1 MGRLTRIIFEY
12 LLAFVLITL
21 LLFAIASVV
30 VVKFYGDDLQSFV
43 IKEVNSNLDSKV
55 YVAEVDIKIFHK
67 FPNTSIVLNEITV
80 WSSHNFNTYD
90 FQEGG
95 ADTLLTAETVNVSFN
110 LFNLIRKKYNIRQLE
125 IKNGALHLFTD
136 RAGEVNYHL
145 LVKDSPDGKAE
156 QQINMA
162 QLKVSNFHILLNN
175 KVKQLKASGIL
186 EQLDLNGKFS
196 KKTTQIKGSLKG
208 ALVEISNNK
217 ILYASDREIRA
228 KLNLIVTDSL
238 YTIKTGQLQIDR
250 IIADVDGR
258 LNVNPGSGVYMD
270 LYATARD
277 LNIHEILDLLPK
289 ELSSPLKKI
298 EGNGILQ
305 LYTRVTGMASSTLTP
320 RVEADFQTSNANL
333 RWDRL
338 PFAVKNLN
346 LTGSYSN
353 GGEFNPLTTSLNI
366 ESISAVIG
374 DDHISGRGQ
383 ISNFYEPYYS
393 FEVEGNLHPSQWIKW
408 YGSIPIDDAE
418 GTIVSDIKVTGS
430 YDRLKSPGDK
440 FISFDISGDIGLKDL
455 MIKVT
460 KKSPPFS
467 GLNGTIHINNDFWE
481 PAISGNYG
489 ASDFTISGSGLN
501 LLSFLLDH
509 NQDLVASATLRSNR
523 LDLQEVLDNLPRSNA
538 SRNGPIHFPEKL
550 KLKLDFVINEFSKD
564 RLRAEKVRGIAQ
576 YDSPLLY
583 IDSLYMQTMEGT
595 IKGRFG
601 MTQDHEGNIS
611 TNVTAS
617 LYNLDIHQLFH
628 AFNNFGQSQ
637 LTHEH
642 LKGTVSGSSAFSAS
656 FDSTFTI
663 RTKTILSENEVIIQD
678 GELIGFSPIMALSR
692 FIEVEELRN
701 IQFETLENTILIKEN
716 QVIIPVMDIQS
727 NALNL
732 TASGSH
738 GFDNHYDYRIKLL
751 LSELLYNKARRS
763 RNSEFD
769 VAADESDKRTL
780 FLKIYDQ
787 GAGVNVEVDRE
798 KAATKIRNDLKKE
811 KTELKSI
818 LNEELG
824 LFRTDE
830 EVIEYKKKQ
839 DEEKEIFIFD
849 FSDEPDSLADP
860 NRVEEKN
867 RWWKKRAKKETLQI
881 KPAKE
886 FVIDE

>member
-43 IKEVNSNLDSKV
+43 IEEVNSNLDSKV

-67 FPNTSIVLNEITV
+67 FPNTSIVLNEITI
-80 WSSHNFNTYD
+80 WSSHNFNTSG
-90 FQEGG
+90 FEEAG

-110 LFNLIRKKYNIRQLE
+110 LFSLIRKKYNIRQLE

-136 RAGEVNYHL
+136 RAGEVNHHL
-145 LVKDSPDGKAE
+145 LVKDSREGKAE
-156 QQINMA
+156 QQINIT

-175 KVKQLKASGIL
+175 KAKQLKASGIL

-196 KKTTQIKGSLKG
+196 KKNTQIKGSLKG
-208 ALVEISNNK
+208 ALEEISNK
-217 ILYASDREIRA
+217 GILYASDREIRA
-228 KLNLIVTDSL
+228 KFNFHVNDSL
-238 YTIKTGQLQIDR
+238 YTIKAGQMQIDR
-250 IIADVDGR
+250 IIADVDGTFR
-258 LNVNPGSGVYMD
+258 MNPGNGVHMD
-270 LYATARD
+270 LYAAARD
-277 LNIHEILDLLPK
+277 LNIHEILDLLPS
-289 ELSSPLKKI
+289 ELSNPLKKI

-333 RWDRL
+333 RWDRV

-353 GGEFNPLTTSLNI
+353 GGEFNPQTTSLNI

-383 ISNFYEPYYS
+383 IRNFYEPDFS
-393 FEVEGNLHPSQWIKW
+393 FEVEGDLHPSQWIKW

-455 MIKVT
+455 MIQVT
-460 KKSPPFS
+460 EKSLPFS
-467 GLNGTIHINNDFWE
+467 ELNGTVHIDNDFWE

-509 NQDLVASATLRSNR
+509 NEDLVASATFRSNR

-538 SRNGPIHFPEKL
+538 NRNGQILFPEKL
-550 KLKLDFVINEFSKD
+550 KLKLDFVINKFSKD
-564 RLRAEKVRGIAQ
+564 RLTAEKVRGIAQ
-576 YDSPLLY
+576 YDSPFLY
-583 IDSLYMQTMEGT
+583 VDSLHMQTMEGT
-595 IKGRFG
+595 LKGRFG

-617 LYNLDIHQLFH
+617 LYNLDIHQLFY
-628 AFNNFGQSQ
+628 AFNNFGQAQ

-642 LKGTVSGSSAFSAS
+642 LKGSVSGSSSFSAS

-763 RNSEFD
+763 RNPEFD

-780 FLKIYDQ
+780 FLKVYDE
-787 GAGVNVEVDRE
+787 GAGANVEVDRE
-798 KAATKIRNDLKKE
+798 KTAEKIRKELKDE

-818 LNEELG
+818 LNRELG
-824 LFRTDE
+824 LFKHDE
-830 EVIEYKKKQ
+830 EVNEHKKQ
-839 DEEKEIFIFD
+839 QDMDEKIFKFE
-849 FSDEPDSLADP
+849 FSDEPDSAAVQ
-860 NRVEEKN
+860 NRDKEKVG
-867 RWWKKRAKKETLQI
+867 WWKKRAKKETLQN
-881 KPAKE
+881 KPARE

>member
-1 MGRLTRIIFEY
+1 MERLTRIIIEY

-21 LLFAIASVV
+21 LIFAIASVV

-43 IKEVNSNLDSKV
+43 IEEVNSKLDSKV
-55 YVAEVDIKIFHK
+55 YVAEVDIKVFHK
-67 FPNTSIVLNEITV
+67 FPYTSIVLNDITV

-90 FQEGG
+90 FEESG

-110 LFNLIRKKYNIRQLE
+110 LFNLIRKKYNIRKLE
-125 IKNGALHLFTD
+125 IKNGTLHLFTD
-136 RAGEVNYHL
+136 KAGEVNYHL
-145 LVKDSPDGKAE
+145 LVKNSRDRKVE

-175 KVKQLKASGIL
+175 KAKHLKASGIL
-186 EQLDLNGKFS
+186 EQLDLNGKIS
-196 KKTTQIKGSLKG
+196 KKSTQIKTSLKG
-208 ALVEISNNK
+208 TLVEISNNK
-217 ILYASDREIRA
+217 ILYGSDREIRA

-238 YTIKTGQLQIDR
+238 YTIKAGRLQIDR

-277 LNIHEILDLLPK
+277 LNIHEILDLLPS
-289 ELSSPLKKI
+289 ELSSPLKEI

-305 LYTRVTGMASSTLTP
+305 VYTRVTGMISSTLTP
-320 RVEADFQTSNANL
+320 SVEANFQTSNANL

-338 PFAVKNLN
+338 PFSVKNLN

-353 GGEFNPLTTSLNI
+353 GGEFSPLTTSLNI

-374 DDHISGRGQ
+374 DDHISGQGQ
-383 ISNFYEPYYS
+383 IHNFYEPDFS
-393 FEVEGNLHPSQWIKW
+393 FKIKGGFHPSQWIKW

-418 GTIVSDIKVTGS
+418 GTIVSNIKVTGS
-430 YDRLKSPGDK
+430 YDRLKSPGNR
-440 FISFDISGDIGLKDL
+440 FISFDISGDIGLEDL
-455 MIKVT
+455 MIQVT
-460 KKSPPFS
+460 KKSPPFN

-481 PAISGNYG
+481 PTISGNYG
-489 ASDFTISGSGLN
+489 ASDFTISGSGKN

-509 NQDLVASATLRSNR
+509 NQDLVASATFRSNR

-538 SRNGPIHFPEKL
+538 NRNGQIHFPEKL

-564 RLRAEKVRGIAQ
+564 RLTAQKVRGIAQ
-576 YDSPLLY
+576 YDSPFLQ
-583 IDSLYMQTMEGT
+583 IDSLHMQTMEGT
-595 IKGRFG
+595 MKGRFG
-601 MTQDHEGNIS
+601 MIQDHEGNIS

-617 LYNLDIHQLFH
+617 LHNLDIQQLFY
-628 AFNNFGQSQ
+628 AFNNFGQTQ

-642 LKGTVSGSSAFSAS
+642 LKGSVSGSSAFSAS

-663 RTKTILSENEVIIQD
+663 RTKTILSENEIIIQD

-716 QVIIPVMDIQS
+716 QVIIPVMDIKS

-732 TASGSH
+732 SASGIH

-763 RNSEFD
+763 KNPEFD

-780 FLKIYDQ
+780 FLKIYDEGT
-787 GAGVNVEVDRE
+787 GANVEIDRE
-798 KAATKIRNDLKKE
+798 KTATKIRNDLKE
-811 KTELKSI
+811 ERIELKNI

-824 LFRTDE
+824 LFRKDE
-830 EVIEYKKKQ
+830 DVIEHKKK
-839 DEEKEIFIFD
+839 EAENEEIFKFD
-849 FSDEPDSLADP
+849 FSDEPDSTVDP
-860 NRVEEKN
+860 VRVKEKE
-867 RWWKKRAKKETLQI
+867 RWWKKRGRKETIQN
-881 KPAKE
+881 KPARE